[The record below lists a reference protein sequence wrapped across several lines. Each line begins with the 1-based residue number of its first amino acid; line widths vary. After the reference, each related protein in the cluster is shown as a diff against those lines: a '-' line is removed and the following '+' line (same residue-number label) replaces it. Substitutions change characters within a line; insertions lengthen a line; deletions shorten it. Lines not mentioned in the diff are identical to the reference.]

1 MTFRVK
7 LSLHGR
13 LATEGLLARLDL
25 WRSPHHQQ
33 TCDTRLLPAPELV
46 QVATEFWDLWASYP
60 NLRIK
65 VKSVQRQ
72 LPLSLHRQQCQLAAD
87 RLQTLFNNWLE
98 GESFREITHE
108 ILRFSNPDDDLWL
121 SIATDDRHV
130 PRLPWDEW
138 KPLKSHRL
146 AWGCCPTSGKTPPI
160 QARSAPR
167 GLVRILAVLGDR
179 EDLDLDPDHQALQQ
193 LSQAGLANVQL
204 LDAPTPEQFF
214 DALRDNQPQVLVF
227 AGHGYPGTNGR
238 SGQIGLNLRNNISV
252 ENFSHALEGAVQQ
265 GLQLAIFNCCHSVDL
280 AEALHRS
287 HLPAAIV
294 MRASVPD
301 LVAQHFLKDFLTHY
315 AQSRSLPLSL
325 YEARRSL
332 QRSSAQYP
340 RADWLPLVFHHPL
353 LDLPTWPDRSHSEAD
368 FQSWS
373 EPVGP
378 SAARP
383 SSDRPL
389 RQDPIQK
396 FSQEPGQEISQ
407 KSSQKSSQ
415 ELDQEISQKS
425 SQESNQKLNQ
435 KLNQA
440 LSPENNQRPENNQQ
454 ISPKVSPKISPK
466 PWQLVGQ
473 SLLATGITIGLGGII
488 QTPEFWV
495 YDAML
500 QQWPLELQDQRILL
514 VTIDEDDVA
523 YQDRQ
528 GWRRIPTADG
538 GLNSLAPEALAK
550 LQERLATLKP
560 SVIGVDIYYPWLLT
574 SAWQQ
579 RLWSNPRVVGLC
591 KLADP
596 TEDTSE
602 IPAPVGLMRD
612 RVAFS
617 DQASDSKRVVRRQLL
632 AMAAPQSS
640 QACHATYGLSALLV
654 DDYLKQQR
662 VAFQSV
668 GDRWRYGSVT
678 IPQITAGAGGYGW
691 FDDQGNQL
699 LLAPRRADW
708 VRLPLREVLQSTD
721 RIPWTG
727 QPNPIVLIGNIQA
740 SSEDRWKL
748 PGGQEIPGL
757 EIQAHGISQLIS
769 AVLDNRPLLQAI
781 AWPHK
786 LGWILLWAGLGAGL
800 LAVGQARN
808 PQPRWCDRLWI
819 GAIGSLTVGAI
830 GMISFFWAAW
840 WLPVVS
846 PMVAMGLVL
855 LPVPGRKGRSQ
866 FSRWL
871 GLVQRLPRRLLRSS

>member
-7 LSLHGR
+7 LSLHGC
-13 LATEGLLARLDL
+13 LATEGLWACLDM
-25 WRSPHHQQ
+25 WRSPDHHQIR
-33 TCDTRLLPAPELV
+33 DTRLPPAPELV
-46 QVATEFWDLWASYP
+46 EAAEGFWKLWENYP
-60 NLRIK
+60 SLRIK
-65 VKSVQRQ
+65 QTRVQRGLT
-72 LPLSLHRQQCQLAAD
+72 LPLHRQQCQIEAD

-193 LSQAGLANVQL
+193 LSQAGLADVQL

-227 AGHGYPGTNGR
+227 AGHGYPGTSSR

-301 LVAQHFLKDFLTHY
+301 LVAQHFLKDFLTYY

-325 YEARRSL
+325 YEACRSL
-332 QRSSAQYP
+332 QRFSAEFP

-353 LDLPTWPDRSHSEAD
+353 VDLPTWPDRAHAETD
-368 FQSWS
+368 FQSWI

-383 SSDRPL
+383 GSDRAL
-389 RQDPIQK
+389 RQDPIQQ

-407 KSSQKSSQ
+407 KSSPKSSQ
-415 ELDQEISQKS
+415 ELN
-425 SQESNQKLNQ
+425 QESNQES
-435 KLNQA
+435 NQA
-440 LSPENNQRPENNQQ
+440 LSPENNQQ
-454 ISPKVSPKISPK
+454 ISPKISPK
-466 PWQLVGQ
+466 SLQRGGQ
-473 SLLATGITIGLGGII
+473 ALLATGITIGLGGMI

-495 YDAML
+495 YDAMV
-500 QQWPLELQDQRILL
+500 QRRPLELQDQRILL
-514 VTIDEDDVA
+514 VTIDENDVA

-528 GWRRIPTADG
+528 GWQRIPTADG
-538 GLNSLAPEALAK
+538 GLNSVAPEALAK

-560 SVIGVDIYYPWLLT
+560 SVIGVDIYYPWPLA
-574 SAWQQ
+574 SAWQK

-602 IPAPVGLMRD
+602 IPAPVGLKRD

-617 DQASDSKRVVRRQLL
+617 DQANDSERVVRRQLL
-632 AMAAPQSS
+632 AMAAPKSS
-640 QACHATYGLSALLV
+640 QTCHTTYGLSGLV
-654 DDYLKQQR
+654 VDEYLKQR
-662 VAFQSV
+662 GVAILAV
-668 GDRWRYGSVT
+668 GNRWQYGSVT

-740 SSEDRWKL
+740 NSGDWWKL

-781 AWPHK
+781 AWPQK
-786 LGWILLWAGLGAGL
+786 ALWILLWAGLGAGL
-800 LAVGQARN
+800 LAVWQARS
-808 PQPRWCDRLWI
+808 PQPRWYDRLWVW
-819 GAIGSLTVGAI
+819 AFGSLMVGAI
-830 GMISFFWAAW
+830 GMISFFWVAW

-846 PMVAMGLVL
+846 PMVAIGLVL
-855 LPVPGRKGRSQ
+855 LPLPGRKGRSQ

-871 GLVQRLPRRLLRSS
+871 GLVRRLPRRLLKSS

>member
-7 LSLHGR
+7 LSLHGC

-33 TCDTRLLPAPELV
+33 TCDTRLPPAPELA

-65 VKSVQRQ
+65 VKGVQRQ
-72 LPLSLHRQQCQLAAD
+72 LPLPLHRQQCQIAAD
-87 RLQTLFNNWLE
+87 RLQTLFNNWLG
-98 GESFREITHE
+98 GESFREMTHE
-108 ILRFSNPDDDLWL
+108 ILRFSHPSDDLWL

-138 KPLKSHRL
+138 KPLKGHRF
-146 AWGCCPTSGKTPPI
+146 AWGCCSTSGKTPPI
-160 QARSAPR
+160 QVRSTP
-167 GLVRILAVLGDR
+167 GVVVRILAVLGDR
-179 EDLDLDPDHQALQQ
+179 VDLNLDPDYQALQQ
-193 LSQAGLANVQL
+193 LSNEGLADVQL

-214 DALRDNQPQVLVF
+214 DALRDQQPQVLVF
-227 AGHGYPGTNGR
+227 AGHGYPETKSR
-238 SGQIGLNLRNNISV
+238 SSQIGLNFQNNISV

-332 QRSSAQYP
+332 QRSSAEFP

-353 LDLPTWPDRSHSEAD
+353 LDLPTWPDRAHSEAD
-368 FQSWS
+368 FQSWI

-383 SSDRPL
+383 GSDRAL
-389 RQDPIQK
+389 RQDPIQN

-407 KSSQKSSQ
+407 KSSQ
-415 ELDQEISQKS
+415 ELD
-425 SQESNQKLNQ
+425 QESNQKLDQ
-435 KLNQA
+435 ESNQA
-440 LSPENNQRPENNQQ
+440 LSPENNQQ
-454 ISPKVSPKISPK
+454 ISSKISLKISPK
-466 PWQLVGQ
+466 SLQLGGQ
-473 SLLATGITIGLGGII
+473 ALLATGITIGLGGMI

-495 YDAML
+495 YDAMV
-500 QQWPLELQDQRILL
+500 QRRPLELQDQRILL
-514 VTIDEDDVA
+514 VTIDENDVA

-528 GWRRIPTADG
+528 GWQRIPTADG
-538 GLNSLAPEALAK
+538 GLNSVAPEALAK

-560 SVIGVDIYYPWLLT
+560 SVIGVDIYYPWPLT
-574 SAWQQ
+574 SAWQK

-596 TEDTSE
+596 TESVVE
-602 IPAPVGLMRD
+602 IPAPVGLKRD
-612 RVAFS
+612 RVGFS
-617 DQASDSKRVVRRQLL
+617 DQADDSEGVVRRQLL

-640 QACHATYGLSALLV
+640 QTCHTTYGLSGLV
-654 DDYLKQQR
+654 VDEYLKQR
-662 VAFQSV
+662 GVAILAV
-668 GDRWRYGSVT
+668 GNRWQYGSVT

-740 SSEDRWKL
+740 NSGDWWKL

-781 AWPHK
+781 AWPQK
-786 LGWILLWAGLGAGL
+786 ALWILLWAVLGAGL
-800 LAVGQARN
+800 LAVWQARS
-808 PQPRWCDRLWI
+808 PQPRWYDRLWVW
-819 GAIGSLTVGAI
+819 AFGSLMVGAI

-846 PMVAMGLVL
+846 PMVAIGLVL
-855 LPVPGRKGRSQ
+855 LPLPGRKGRSQ

-871 GLVQRLPRRLLRSS
+871 GLVRQLPRRLLKSS